1 MLCKNCGKNYE
12 GNFCSHCGQKA
23 GTTRIDARYVRN
35 EIPNSIFQLDRGFLF
50 TVKELFIRPGHSIR
64 AFLQGKRKP
73 HYKPFAYLIITFTL
87 YSLAAYLMERGT
99 YIDDLLFGFKG
110 RMADNGQRTDLPI
123 LDWISKN
130 QIYVTL
136 LVLPFFSLASYLSFL
151 RSGYNYFEHLVLNLY
166 LTGQQMIIYLILG
179 LIFFKDNAFIG
190 VPILVG
196 FLYSFWVY
204 YQFFDRKRPFARIGL
219 MALTYLLFA
228 VGILL
233 ITLMGAYL
241 DSILS

>member
-1 MLCKNCGKNYE
+1 M
-12 GNFCSHCGQKA
+12 
-23 GTTRIDARYVRN
+23 RN

-87 YSLAAYLMERGT
+87 YSLSSYLMERGT
-99 YIDDLLFGFKG
+99 YIDDLLFGFKL
-110 RMADNGQRTDLPI
+110 RMADDGQSTDVPI
-123 LDWISKN
+123 LGWIAKN

-136 LVLPFFSLASYLSFL
+136 LILPFFSLASYLAFI
-151 RSGYNYFEHLVLNLY
+151 RSSYNYFEHLVLNLY
-166 LTGQQMIIYLILG
+166 LTGQQMIIYLLLG
-179 LIFFKDNAFIG
+179 FIFYKDNAFIG

-204 YQFFDRKRPFARIGL
+204 YQFFDRKRPLVKMGL
-219 MALTYLLFA
+219 MLLANLIFAL
-228 VGILL
+228 GILL
-233 ITLMGAYL
+233 LALIGAYL
-241 DSILS
+241 VRLLR